1 MLYTMT
7 VLWLVGNKKHLMLW
21 FTLAGSSAP
30 HSSLLVCPFPVG
42 WQRITCGLR
51 LKTIIR
57 VIIFTKQVMHN
68 AIAHHL
74 PADDQ
79 PVPGQWLSLSWSTP
93 FNCIYLFSHG
103 VIQYR
108 ISLPPQLHCWQDSMR
123 NWKLQYRPFAAAAEQ
138 QINHQYVISIVFLP
152 KAKHSIP
159 DTKRENQLW
168 PCWNQDS
175 VACGLSPNYIY

>member
-1 MLYTMT
+1 VVYPSRQLSTSQLFARLPLPSRMAKNN
-7 VLWLVGNKKHLMLW
+7 LWVEIKNNNK
-21 FTLAGSSAP
+21 SN
-30 HSSLLVCPFPVG
+30 
-42 WQRITCGLR
+42 IY
-51 LKTIIR
+51 KTS
-57 VIIFTKQVMHN
+57 MHN

-74 PADDQ
+74 PTDDQ

-93 FNCIYLFSHG
+93 FSCIYLFSHG

-108 ISLPPQLHCWQDSMR
+108 ISLPPQLPCWQDSMR

-159 DTKRENQLW
+159 ATKRENQLW